1 MSDFQ
6 VINGMI
12 GQQAIDNN
20 SATQMH
26 DLLHC
31 VRAQDRATTDYGEGE
46 FIYLLGL
53 AATAVGSVVRYSAV
67 SGITK
72 LAVANDKGPIACA
85 MAATVA
91 GEYGWYQIFGVGVGK
106 VKASFADDANCYLT
120 STAGSL
126 DDAVVAGDRVHN
138 CIGGSAIDTPSTG
151 LALLELNYPHTD
163 DIAD

>member
-12 GQQAIDNN
+12 GQQAID
-20 SATQMH
+20 
-26 DLLHC
+26 
-31 VRAQDRATTDYGEGE
+31 
-46 FIYLLGL
+46 
-53 AATAVGSVVRYSAV
+53 
-67 SGITK
+67 
-72 LAVANDKGPIACA
+72 
-85 MAATVA
+85 
-91 GEYGWYQIFGVGVGK
+91 VGK